1 MLGLY
6 ASNYSGPD
14 FQNDDS
20 DKKRLETER
29 ISNLIEVTS
38 TLSNIFNDT
47 SNSNIIEIDELN
59 TAQTPFNSVL
69 IGNYSGSNFDQNYSV
84 NQADNLERY
93 FPRIVATSSNN
104 ESNPE
109 EIIFDW
115 FTDTETNFDFFSIS
129 NSEDSNFE
137 EAKRS
142 FSDDPGKNET
152 KNDSELEDSLNEIAE
167 NSGTLTK
174 LHSLESKNTYKIGEK
189 IGQGSFGVVYEAT
202 KEGTDEKYA
211 AKVMPME
218 KWKNATEQSS
228 VFCRSAHCQVPWV
241 IHCNEQR
248 GSVLRHYYGPV
259 WKWQLSQF
267 AKQKSN
273 EIQNSKENFIW
284 HCTGSPI
291 HPQSGNGA

>member
-109 EIIFDW
+109 EIIFD
-115 FTDTETNFDFFSIS
+115 
-129 NSEDSNFE
+129 
-137 EAKRS
+137 
-142 FSDDPGKNET
+142 
-152 KNDSELEDSLNEIAE
+152 
-167 NSGTLTK
+167 
-174 LHSLESKNTYKIGEK
+174 
-189 IGQGSFGVVYEAT
+189 
-202 KEGTDEKYA
+202 
-211 AKVMPME
+211 
-218 KWKNATEQSS
+218 
-228 VFCRSAHCQVPWV
+228 
-241 IHCNEQR
+241 
-248 GSVLRHYYGPV
+248 
-259 WKWQLSQF
+259 
-267 AKQKSN
+267 
-273 EIQNSKENFIW
+273 
-284 HCTGSPI
+284 
-291 HPQSGNGA
+291 